1 MRGMLGAG
9 REKQRER
16 ESEGGGGTERETHRQ
31 TKNERKDIYTLNDN
45 LHKNMNQPAKNKQK
59 T

>member
-1 MRGMLGAG
+1 MLGAG